1 MRTTDAMV
9 STSMNRTD
17 LGDLDVIVRTESC
30 TPTSRMTST
39 DSDTTADAADAS
51 ASASDDDA
59 ARASH
64 ATIESSHSMPKE
76 PPWMRVNKSDETSP
90 SARDIATR
98 VRHAA
103 TESHRGAADD
113 VNASRVDLQTRYSTV
128 SASICSVR
136 RLMIPRRGAP
146 SSRAEESARAASCA
160 SVVAGVSS
168 IGLLEHLRVVAI
180 ANPGTSSVR
189 RDPVRRACECPV
201 EVYQTVPSIR
211 TRETSFGSLR
221 WPL

>member
-1 MRTTDAMV
+1 MRTTCAMV

-64 ATIESSHSMPKE
+64 ATIELSHSMPKE

-103 TESHRGAADD
+103 SKSHRGAADD
-113 VNASRVDLQTRYSTV
+113 VNASRVDLHTRYSTV

-146 SSRAEESARAASCA
+146 SSRAEESVSCA

-168 IGLLEHLRVVAI
+168 TSLLELLRVVAI

-189 RDPVRRACECPV
+189 RDPVRCAYECPV